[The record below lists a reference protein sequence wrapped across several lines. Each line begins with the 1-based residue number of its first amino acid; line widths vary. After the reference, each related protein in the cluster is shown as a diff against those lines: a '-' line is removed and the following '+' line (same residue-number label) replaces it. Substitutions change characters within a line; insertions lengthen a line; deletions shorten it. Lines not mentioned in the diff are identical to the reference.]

1 MQRNKAQ
8 SQKNAPSAEAS
19 NEAILAAITKQGE
32 ELTSVSKLVD
42 GLKKS
47 MEGRLDSIDA
57 HLATLQSKHHEVERR
72 IDGMGE
78 ALTDADHRIAA
89 LETTCVELQVANTR
103 LSAKLNDLEGRSRRL
118 NIRIVGI
125 KEGEENGRP
134 AEFVSELISKIL
146 GQENFSKP
154 IKIDRAHRSLKPKPK
169 EKEPPRVIIAKLHN
183 DRDVRNILRLSRQ
196 RAPLSYKDERVS
208 IFPDFTAEVTAQRQ
222 AFNSVRNK
230 LADAGAK
237 CTMRFPA
244 KLQVTYN
251 KTVNV
256 FDSPA
261 AAERFAHSITN
272 DKESD

>member
-1 MQRNKAQ
+1 M
-8 SQKNAPSAEAS
+8 
-19 NEAILAAITKQGE
+19 KQE
-32 ELTSVSKLVD
+32 EELLTSVSKLVD
-42 GLKKS
+42 DLNKT

-57 HLATLQSKHHEVERR
+57 HLATLQSKHHKVKRR
-72 IDGMGE
+72 IDGMDE
-78 ALTDADHRIAA
+78 ALTDADHRIMA
-89 LETTCVELQVANTR
+89 LDTTCMELQAANTR
-103 LSAKLNDLEGRSRRL
+103 LSTKLNDLEGRSRSL

-125 KEGEENGRP
+125 KEGEENNRP

-154 IKIDRAHRSLKPKPK
+154 VKVDRAHRSLKPKPK
-169 EKEPPRVIIAKLHN
+169 EKEPPRVIISKLHN
-183 DRDVRNILRLSRQ
+183 NRDVKNILRLSRQ

-208 IFPDFTAEVTAQRQ
+208 IFPDFTAEVIAQRQ

-251 KTVNV
+251 KTVYV

-261 AAERFAHSITN
+261 AAERFANSITN